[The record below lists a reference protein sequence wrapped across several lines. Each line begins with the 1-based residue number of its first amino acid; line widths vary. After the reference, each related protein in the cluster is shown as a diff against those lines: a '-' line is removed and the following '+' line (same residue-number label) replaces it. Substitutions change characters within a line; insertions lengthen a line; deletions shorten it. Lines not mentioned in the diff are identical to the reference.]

1 MKALTCEMCGST
13 DIIKQDGL
21 FVCQSCG
28 TKYSVE
34 EAKKMMVEGTV
45 SVKGVVTVD
54 NSGLIDNYLL
64 MAKNALDAGNKSE
77 AENYCNKIIEI
88 NPTHSKAWLFKGN
101 AAGWQSSL
109 ANLRYEESIKCFNNA
124 LDNDDSEEMKKD
136 VQAEIESLSRAVA
149 TMASN
154 HFAEFPGSDSAT
166 IISNINTSIIAG
178 ACPTITRCGGSFE
191 EFESELFDIIYDG
204 VLAGWVKASN
214 DYHSDLHPS
223 EFDWKNY
230 LEGCDGGI
238 LALELT
244 LLTLKTSNE
253 NQIAAYKKLIS
264 TEQSA
269 MASCSYTYGE
279 YGYVKDYVLNSTAI
293 QIRQDKING
302 WQDKLVEL
310 DPTYV
315 KPSKPA
321 PTANTNS
328 SSGCYV
334 ATAVYGSYDCPQV
347 WTLRR
352 FRDYTLAETWYG
364 RAFIKTYYAIS
375 PTLVKWFG
383 ETNWFK
389 NMWRKPLDFM
399 VSKLNKQGVEDTP
412 YIDKEY

>member
-64 MAKNALDAGNKSE
+64 MAQNALDAGNTAE

-88 NPTHSKAWLFKGN
+88 NPNHSKAWLIKGN

-109 ANLRYEESIKCFNNA
+109 VNLRYDESIKCFNNA
-124 LDNDDSEEMKKD
+124 LDNEDSEEMKNK
-136 VQAEIESLSRAVA
+136 VVSETESLSRAVVSL
-149 TMASN
+149 ASN
-154 HFAEFPGSDSAT
+154 HFAEFPGSDNAT
-166 IISNINTSIIAG
+166 LISNILTTIIAG
-178 ACPTITRCGGSFE
+178 ACPLLTRCGV
-191 EFESELFDIIYDG
+191 EFDELQNELFEIVFNG
-204 VLAGWVKASN
+204 VVAGWDKAN
-214 DYHSDLHPS
+214 DDYHNDSYPS
-223 EFDWKNY
+223 EFEWKNY

-238 LALELT
+238 LALELA
-244 LLTLKTSNE
+244 LISVKPKIENE
-253 NQIAAYKKLIS
+253 ISAYKKLIS
-264 TEQSA
+264 TEKSA
-269 MASCSYTYGE
+269 MNSCSWTYGD

-293 QIRQDKING
+293 QYRQGKIDE
-302 WQDKLVEL
+302 WQNKLVEL

-315 KPSKPA
+315 KPSKPE
-321 PTANTNS
+321 PTANTSS

-334 ATAVYGSYDCPQV
+334 ATAVYGSYDCPEV

-383 ETNWFK
+383 QTDWFK
-389 NMWRKPLDFM
+389 NLWRKPLDLM
-399 VSKLNKQGVEDTP
+399 VKKLNGQGVKNTP
-412 YIDKEY
+412 YIDKKY